1 MTLHAWTIDDAAHA
15 PPYPS
20 FVQWANDAYIGCVA
34 DNRCFM
40 DQQISIG
47 IDTMAIEAPTASV
60 SADVLVESLHIQ
72 REVLERHG
80 VRAFRW
86 PSLSEGNST
95 IYANGLYK
103 LLKFL
108 DGDEKLQEYPIL
120 YNVHSSETNAGTVPD
135 SAFGMLMATSKLMAE
150 DEERYYPVAY
160 QLYTALPIPLTWNCA
175 GYGIGI
181 QVATEL
187 LIGRYLRTGRK
198 GSAIVSGVDT
208 SVYAEGYSGPLTTIS
223 HGSSGVVAYVTFE
236 PRVVEIDPNS
246 FTSFIF
252 NEPGFSKFANP
263 HLPKVRAVPS
273 MQAYSYTLGEAVHI
287 RESRAGYNNGYSD
300 YAFVAGHRPIGSQVQ
315 SHLREG
321 YVHAARRKGGAEWDE
336 ILRTANSQPPSML
349 EGFTHLYDSKLY
361 PINRAGRHVTQHEV
375 ATLLEQEHEL
385 KAYWK
390 WSQAAGSTEGFARFK
405 RSAHVDEG
413 LEWGSI
419 LGNSYSVTPLVG
431 LGSVIH
437 NAEVPK
443 GSRGLIYFF
452 GSESLG
458 ILMDAYMADD
468 SVKLRSRVLAHLGGE
483 VSLDAEQYRV
493 LHGIISQR
501 EGERTVTEESL
512 IEKDLAFLRMSRLT
526 DGFHY
531 INRNSDG
538 TGRWAFVER
547 GEVAEVYPRYVTPTL
562 RTEAQRLAVL
572 KRAEEARAAE
582 PARTEGRMRNT

>member
-1 MTLHAWTIDDAAHA
+1 
-15 PPYPS
+15 
-20 FVQWANDAYIGCVA
+20 
-34 DNRCFM
+34 M
-40 DQQISIG
+40 DQQISVG
-47 IDTMAIEAPTASV
+47 IDAMAVEAPTASV
-60 SADVLVESLHIQ
+60 SADVLAESLHIQ

-86 PSLSEGNST
+86 PTISEANGT

-120 YNVHSSETNAGTVPD
+120 YNIHSSETNAGTVPD

-150 DEERYYPVAY
+150 DEERYYATVY
-160 QLYTALPIPLTWNCA
+160 QMYTALPVPITWNCA
-175 GYGIGI
+175 GYGVGI
-181 QVATEL
+181 RAATEL
-187 LIGRYLRTGRK
+187 LIGHYLRSGQK

-208 SVYAEGYSGPLTTIS
+208 SVYAEEYSGPLTTIS

-246 FTSFIF
+246 FSSFTF

-263 HLPKVRAVPS
+263 HLPKVRAVAS
-273 MQAYSYTLGEAVHI
+273 MQSYSYTLGEAVHI
-287 RESRAGYNNGYSD
+287 REGRGGYDNGHGD

-315 SHLREG
+315 SHLKEG
-321 YVHAARRKGGAEWDE
+321 YVHEARRKGGAEWDE
-336 ILRTANSQPPSML
+336 ILRTAGSQPPSVM

-361 PINRAGRHVTQHEV
+361 PINRAGRRVVQQEV
-375 ATLLEQEHEL
+375 ATLLEKDQEL
-385 KAYWK
+385 RAYWR
-390 WSQAAGSTEGFARFK
+390 WSQAAGSTEGFMEFK
-405 RSAHVDEG
+405 KKAHVDEG

-419 LGNSYSVTPLVG
+419 LGNSYSVTPMVG

-437 NAEVPK
+437 NAEMPK

-458 ILMDAYMADD
+458 VIMDAYLADE
-468 SVKLRSRVLAHLGGE
+468 SVRLRKRVLAHLGGE
-483 VSLDAEQYRV
+483 VSLDADQYRV

-512 IEKDLAFLRMSRLT
+512 MEKDIAFLKRDKLT

-547 GEVAEVYPRYVTPTL
+547 GEAVEVYPRYVAPTL
-562 RTEAQRLAVL
+562 RTEGKLAAL
-572 KRAEEARAAE
+572 RRAEAASTAE
-582 PARTEGRMRNT
+582 PARSADRTRNT